1 MPSIFRTNHRNMIN
15 VNLYRN
21 LIIFLM
27 VLALYTLFGY
37 QSLNDYLRS
46 VATGRICILYPLVLM
61 KIAVT
66 CTNSV
71 HTAWLLSKRALCTT
85 RFLVCAKKNI
95 SAPYWNRWKDGFLR
109 LATIWSVVV
118 MWSKVTT
125 EYAKVLGS
133 NLEAAL
139 ISYGMAFISIIS
151 RRMVTNWDFIDK
163 NVSRMIVSNYRY
175 LLLLNLISD
184 MDTNTDIREGSF

>member
-1 MPSIFRTNHRNMIN
+1 
-15 VNLYRN
+15 
-21 LIIFLM
+21 
-27 VLALYTLFGY
+27 
-37 QSLNDYLRS
+37 
-46 VATGRICILYPLVLM
+46 
-61 KIAVT
+61 
-66 CTNSV
+66 
-71 HTAWLLSKRALCTT
+71 
-85 RFLVCAKKNI
+85 
-95 SAPYWNRWKDGFLR
+95 
-109 LATIWSVVV
+109 

-175 LLLLNLISD
+175 LMLLNLISD